1 MVKKGDVK
9 LVATVAVG
17 VFVAGL
23 AMYQFRDV
31 GLVGQARNGYGS

>member
-9 LVATVAVG
+9 AVAIVMVG
-17 VFVAGL
+17 VMLAGF

-31 GLVGQARNGYGS
+31 GLVNDARAGFN